1 MSNGST
7 SLVSSPIDKKSAPH
21 PLKLAIVEK
30 LIPPEASTLT
40 CAGTISFHFRIVC
53 GNWLSNTITSTL
65 ASIAS
70 FNSSIV
76 SIIQLIFLLQAVHSA

>member
-7 SLVSSPIDKKSAPH
+7 SLVSSSIDKKSAPN

-53 GNWLSNTITSTL
+53 GNWLSNMITSTL